1 MFWNQIKTVLLL
13 GGLSALFFWFGYGIG
28 GSKGLTIAFVMS
40 IMMNLFAYYF
50 SDKMVLAMYG
60 AQPLNRETHPKI
72 YEMVE
77 ELTAEARIPMPKLW
91 LIPTE
96 MCNAFATG
104 RNPEHASVAVTE
116 GITQLLDEDE
126 LKGVIAHELGHV
138 KNRDILI
145 ATIAATIASAIGY
158 LAQMMQWAFIFGS
171 SDRNDREGNSGWG
184 MLIVAILMPI
194 AAMFIQ
200 MAISRSREYLA
211 DESGAK
217 FCHDPLSLASALEKI
232 SYSSER
238 MHTKPESTAQA
249 ATASLFIVN
258 PFSAKGFLTL
268 LSTHPPME
276 ERIKRLQEMAK
287 RM

>member
-1 MFWNQIKTVLLL
+1 MFWNQLKTVLLL
-13 GGLSALFFWFGYGIG
+13 GGLSALFFWFGYWVG
-28 GSKGLTIAFVMS
+28 GTNGLTVAFAMS
-40 IMMNLFAYYF
+40 ILMNVFAYYF

-60 AQPLNRETHPKI
+60 ALPLDRDEHPKI

-77 ELTAEARIPMPKLW
+77 ELTAEAQIPMPKLW

-96 MCNAFATG
+96 MPNAFATG
-104 RNPEHASVAVTE
+104 RNPEHASVAITH
-116 GITQLLDEDE
+116 GIMQLLEDDE

-158 LAQMMQWAFIFGS
+158 LAQMLQWAFIFGGS
-171 SDRNDREGNSGWG
+171 NRDDNERGGGWG
-184 MLIVAILMPI
+184 MLVIAILMPI

-211 DESGAK
+211 DEAGAN

-232 SYSSER
+232 SYGSER
-238 MHTKPESTAQA
+238 MNMKPESTAQA
-249 ATASLFIVN
+249 ATSSLFIVN
-258 PFSAKGFLTL
+258 PFSAKGFLHL

-276 ERIKRLQEMAK
+276 ERIKRLQDMAT